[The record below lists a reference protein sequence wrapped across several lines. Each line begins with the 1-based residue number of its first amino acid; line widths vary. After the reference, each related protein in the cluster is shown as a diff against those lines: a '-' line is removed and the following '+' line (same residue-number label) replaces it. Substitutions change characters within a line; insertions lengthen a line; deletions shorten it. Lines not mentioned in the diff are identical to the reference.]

1 MTAFKLSKF
10 VSRYELQ
17 PLYSVDGTQKLH
29 YVIDIYF
36 CDSYFS
42 PRVKRRDY
50 FLLYPVGVNELCEEE
65 LLIFDDTEEWE
76 TITADTE
83 EELIQKIISKLEKN
97 AVFNSK
103 ML

>member
-10 VSRYELQ
+10 VSRYELE

-36 CDSYFS
+36 VDNYFS

-50 FLLYPVGVNELCEEE
+50 FLLYPLGVNELCEEE
-65 LLIFDDTEEWE
+65 LLVFDNTEKWE
-76 TITADTE
+76 MINAENEKD
-83 EELIQKIISKLEKN
+83 LVQKIISKLEK
-97 AVFNSK
+97 K
-103 ML
+103 CGL